1 MDRLVRSVSVGFR
14 SLRRTP
20 GFTAT
25 AVLTLALGIG
35 LSTAVFAVADAFLFR
50 PLAVRDQDRVV
61 VLWGATRDG
70 RFDNFPLLLRGA
82 REFAARTR
90 ALERVEFFG
99 YGGAG
104 LLPVRDGSGGVL
116 RIRRALVSGGYF
128 DLLGTKPVLG
138 RALQPSDDVTG
149 AAPVIV
155 VSYRAWQR
163 YFGGDP
169 NVLGRRLVVHHTGVA
184 HTIVGVMPRGL
195 DYPRGTDFW
204 APVIPNSGPLGNEP
218 VYAELHVI
226 GRLRPGASPA
236 DASADLSSYFARP
249 EADQWQRDMRGV
261 AHTLPNAI
269 LGDVGPAVVVV
280 AVATGLL
287 LLITCINVANLLLVR
302 GLARVREM
310 AVRSALGAGRGRIIG
325 QLMTESAILAFG
337 GGVLGTA
344 LAAAAVRGFL
354 AFAPEGTPRLGEIH
368 LNATAIGAAVAITAL
383 VTLLFALAPAVV
395 TSSVELQDVL
405 RSGTRQSGASRRF
418 RLGTEALVIG
428 QVALALVVLS
438 AAGLLARSFV
448 KLERADLAFDPA
460 KLAVVELALPSEG
473 FNDPKQQIALI
484 DRLVPRLAAIPGV
497 RAVTP
502 VLTAPFVAAGG
513 IFGQI
518 AAEGQGAHE
527 RTQNP
532 TLIFEVVT
540 PNYFSTFGLRIVRGR
555 GFTDADREGSTRVV
569 LLSESAASH
578 YWPGA
583 DPIGKRLVVADDG
596 VLGTVV
602 GIVPDTRYRDLRDAR
617 PSIYFPLRQVSFPV
631 VPLTLAIRAQGSSAD
646 VIPAIRQR
654 ISEGERGVAVA
665 SAAPFEA
672 FLEGPLAQPRL
683 NALLLAIF
691 AGAAVALAGVGLF
704 GVMATTVRQR
714 TRELGIRMALGATA
728 PDLRRMVM
736 RRGLA
741 LAAAG
746 LAAGVLGALA
756 TNRLLVAMLYA
767 VSPTDAFTLAA
778 VALLLLGISALATL
792 VPARSSTRIDPVIAL
807 RAEG

>member
-1 MDRLVRSVSVGFR
+1 METFVRSIGVSCR
-14 SLRRTP
+14 NLRRTP
-20 GFTAT
+20 GFTIT
-25 AVLTLALGIG
+25 AILTLALGIG
-35 LSTAVFAVADAFLFR
+35 LSTAVFTVADAFLLR

-61 VLWGATRDG
+61 VLWGASRDS
-70 RFDNFPLLLRGA
+70 RFDNFPLLRRDA
-82 REFAARTR
+82 REFVAGAKSFER
-90 ALERVEFFG
+90 AEFFG

-104 LLPVRDGSGGVL
+104 LLPVRDEKGGSVF
-116 RIRRALVSGGYF
+116 RMRRALVSGGYF
-128 DLLGTKPVLG
+128 DLLGTKPALG
-138 RALQPSDDVTG
+138 RALQRDDDVTG

-155 VSYRAWQR
+155 LSHGAWQR
-163 YFGGDP
+163 YFGGDT

-184 HTIVGVMPRGL
+184 HTIVGVMSQGL

-204 APVIPNSGPLGNEP
+204 APVIPNSGPLGKEP
-218 VYAELHVI
+218 IYAELHVI
-226 GRLRPGASPA
+226 GRLRPGVSAS
-236 DASADLSSYFARP
+236 DASAELTSYFSRP
-249 EADQWQRDMRGV
+249 EASQWQRDMRGV

-269 LGDVGPAVVVV
+269 LGDVRPAVIVF

-310 AVRSALGAGRGRIIG
+310 AVRSALGAGRGRLVG
-325 QLMTESAILAFG
+325 QLMSESALLALG
-337 GGVLGTA
+337 GGVLGIV

-354 AFAPEGTPRLGEIH
+354 VFAPAGTPRLDEIH
-368 LNATAIGAAVAITAL
+368 LNGSAIGAAVAITAL

-438 AAGLLARSFV
+438 AAGLLARSFM

-473 FNDPKQQIALI
+473 FNDPKQQIALV
-484 DRLVPRLAAIPGV
+484 DRLLPRIEAIPGV

-513 IFGQI
+513 IFGQL
-518 AAEGQGAHE
+518 AAEGQGAQE

-540 PNYFSTFGLRIVRGR
+540 PNYFSTFGLPIVRGR
-555 GFTDADREGSTRVV
+555 GFTDADREGAQRVV
-569 LLSESAASH
+569 LLAESAARH

-583 DPIGKRLVVADDG
+583 DPIGKRLVGDPAM
-596 VLGTVV
+596 TVI
-602 GIVPDTRYRDLRDAR
+602 GIVPDTRYRNLRDAR

-631 VPLTLAIRAQGSSAD
+631 VPLTLAIRTEGNPAD
-646 VIPAIRQR
+646 VIPVIRQR
-654 ISEGERGVAVA
+654 VVEGERGVAVA
-665 SAAPFEA
+665 SAAPFDV

-714 TRELGIRMALGATA
+714 TRELGIRMALGATGR
-728 PDLRRMVM
+728 DLRSMVM
-736 RRGLA
+736 RRGLV
-741 LAAAG
+741 LAALGSAG
-746 LAAGVLGALA
+746 GVAAALA
-756 TNRLLVAMLYA
+756 TNRLLVAMLYG
-767 VSPTDAFTLAA
+767 VSPTDGLTLAA
-778 VALLLLGISALATL
+778 VALLLLAISALATML
-792 VPARSSTRIDPVIAL
+792 PARSSTRIDPVVAL
-807 RAEG
+807 RAD